1 MVILNKII
9 KISNVDEAE
18 NLMNEIYESSSITRN
33 EILKLATK
41 TTGVDFLHELKF
53 LKSGKD
59 PLENRPLNFIEQL
72 NQTFT
77 YMTSLIAV
85 KYLIEK
91 YPQYTPYTLNLG
103 TASGYDI
110 TSNNQEIVAETFAV
124 TNAKSNDKIKKDVIR
139 MSTVHDAILRFVFY
153 YSQEDFS
160 GLQSL
165 KDKYPN
171 VQIIPITFKY

>member
-1 MVILNKII
+1 MNKII
-9 KISNVDEAE
+9 KISTVDEAKH
-18 NLMNEIYESSSITRN
+18 LINEIYESSSTTRD
-33 EILKLATK
+33 EILKLATN

-53 LKSGKD
+53 LKIGKD

-110 TSNNQEIVAETFAV
+110 TSKNQEIVAETFAV
-124 TNAKSNDKIKKDVIR
+124 TNAKSNDKIRKDVIR
-139 MSTVHDAILRFVFY
+139 MSNVHNAIMRFVFY
-153 YSQEDFS
+153 YSEENYS
-160 GLQSL
+160 GLESL
-165 KDKYPN
+165 KNKYPN
-171 VQIIPITFKY
+171 VQIIPIDFNY